1 LTILNYSDI
10 NLVLHAVY
18 FKGDAMDGEATI
30 DLDRVVS
37 AYIKLRDKKRDLT
50 TDFEAAQAVIDS
62 KLHRLERALLGYC
75 DSSGAESV
83 RTESGTFYRSVR
95 SKYWTSDWESMNR
108 FIIKHEVPEL
118 LEKRVHQGNMKQ
130 FLEDHPDL
138 LPPGLNRDSEYTVTV
153 RRKK

>member
-1 LTILNYSDI
+1 
-10 NLVLHAVY
+10 
-18 FKGDAMDGEATI
+18 MDEEVTI

-37 AYIKLRDKKRDLT
+37 AYIKLRDKKRDLAT
-50 TDFEAAQAVIDS
+50 EFEAQEAVLDTKI
-62 KLHRLERALLGYC
+62 KTLEKALLGYC
-75 DSSGAESV
+75 ESSGAESV
-83 RTESGTFYRSVR
+83 RTESGTFYRSIR
-95 SKYWTSDWESMNR
+95 SKYWTSDWEAMNR

-153 RRKK
+153 RRKKCQLRTFRLRN

>member
-1 LTILNYSDI
+1 
-10 NLVLHAVY
+10 
-18 FKGDAMDGEATI
+18 MDVEGNI

-37 AYIKLRDKKRDLT
+37 AYIKLRDKKRDLAT
-50 TDFEAAQAVIDS
+50 EFEAQGAVLDT
-62 KLHRLERALLGYC
+62 KMQMLEKALLEYC
-75 DSSGAESV
+75 ESSGAESV
-83 RTESGTFYRSVR
+83 RTDSGTFYRSIR
-95 SKYWTSDWESMNR
+95 AKYWTSDWEAMNR